1 MNRPVRNRFYS
12 DFGKSKLFPAVC
24 QNTPMN
30 KYFPESPRISN
41 LVLDEPIEEFNLE
54 EEQDG
59 SIQEFLLNVP
69 QRKGSIV
76 SQFLNSKNNSN
87 NLNETSPQQLEFSSG
102 ATKTRGARNNIFG
115 NFVDE
120 EIKENDNESIDSFEI
135 EIETNKLKDQSKLT
149 ESSTNVNDT
158 AHNILNYKF
167 GNIRKDDFN
176 YDNEFLD
183 EFDNVSME
191 CLNDNIN
198 ERINQSG
205 LIPHGR
211 QPTPNSTLMKRDYQI
226 FIEDEDKNKTI
237 QMKFNLPSSQPI
249 NQHIEDNQYHHEQTN
264 PFLAHPRDK
273 IDCEK
278 EINKEVDHFQGI
290 VKHLLDVNKGISN
303 NMFYMNGARKRESL
317 MQGNSQELLMRNRS
331 KSFNCS
337 MLGSRPILEFMKNC

>member
-1 MNRPVRNRFYS
+1 
-12 DFGKSKLFPAVC
+12 
-24 QNTPMN
+24 MN
-30 KYFPESPRISN
+30 KYFPESPKISN

-54 EEQDG
+54 EEQDE
-59 SIQEFLLNVP
+59 SIQDFLLNVP

-76 SQFLNSKNNSN
+76 SQFLNSRNNSN
-87 NLNETSPQQLEFSSG
+87 NLNETSPYQMEFSSG
-102 ATKTRGARNNIFG
+102 ATKARAGRDNGFG
-115 NFVDE
+115 KCADE

-135 EIETNKLKDQSKLT
+135 EIEANKLKDQSKLT

-158 AHNILNYKF
+158 THNILNYQF

-191 CLNDNIN
+191 CLDDNIN

-205 LIPHGR
+205 LLP
-211 QPTPNSTLMKRDYQI
+211 QAPQATPNNILMKRDYKI
-226 FIEDEDKNKTI
+226 FIEDEDKDKTI
-237 QMKFNLPSSQPI
+237 QMKFNLQPSRPI
-249 NQHIEDNQYHHEQTN
+249 NQHTEDHPYQHEQKN
-264 PFLAHPRDK
+264 PFLAHPRDN

-278 EINKEVDHFQGI
+278 EIHKEVDHFQGI

-303 NMFYMNGARKRESL
+303 NMFYMNGANKRESL
-317 MQGNSQELLMRNRS
+317 MQGSNQELLMRNRS

-337 MLGSRPILEFMKNC
+337 MLGSRPILEFMRNC